1 MNLSPEQLLNAATE
15 QTGLSDFGDPAF
27 REPLQVLLD
36 SINRNAALN
45 AIGEMAAP
53 AMIQETLVNRLQLV
67 QTRNQH
73 PEIGDGQIRRPIF
86 IVGLSR
92 SGTTA
97 LHALLA
103 ADPAHRTPLA
113 WEVSF
118 PCPPPEPGIADD
130 DPRIVQT
137 DARIA
142 MLHQIIPEF
151 QAIHAQGAREP
162 QECVAITAHEFMSVQ
177 FTSTFRLDAYWDYL
191 EAQGAARWA
200 GVYEFHRRF
209 LQHLQWKCPGER
221 WVLKSPGHLWSLD
234 ALLDAYPDAVII
246 QTHRHPAEV
255 MASTASLHAVLRSA
269 YSSDIQPT
277 AIGTEILQHF
287 SRAIEQA
294 ARVRISRTQDA
305 HRFIDVYFRDFL
317 ADPMACVGR
326 LYEQLGLPYTDA
338 VRARLQQHATA
349 NPKDR
354 HGTHTYTLAE
364 YGLTGD
370 AVFEACRGYCERFG
384 FERPRG

>member
-1 MNLSPEQLLNAATE
+1 MSLTLEPLLEAATQ

-27 REPLQVLLD
+27 RDPLVVLLD
-36 SINRNAALN
+36 SIDRDAALN
-45 AIGEMAAP
+45 GLGEMAAP
-53 AMIQETLVNRLQLV
+53 AMIQESLVNRLQLV
-67 QTRNQH
+67 DTWKRH
-73 PEIGDGQIRRPIF
+73 PEIGDGQIRRPIV

-92 SGTTA
+92 TGTTA

-103 ADPAHRTPLA
+103 ADPAHRTPLS
-113 WEVSF
+113 WEVAF
-118 PCPPPEPGIADD
+118 PCPPPEPAIHAD

-137 DARIA
+137 DDRIA
-142 MLHQIIPEF
+142 MLHRIIPEF
-151 QAIHAQGAREP
+151 QAIHPQGAREP
-162 QECVAITAHEFMSVQ
+162 QECVAITAYEFMSVQ
-177 FTSTFRLDAYWDYL
+177 FTSTFRLDAYWNYL
-191 EAQGAARWA
+191 EAQGPARWA
-200 GVYEFHRRF
+200 GVYGFHRRF

-234 ALLDAYPDAVII
+234 ALLDAYPDAVIV

-269 YSSDIQPT
+269 YSDDIQPT
-277 AIGTEILQHF
+277 AIGAEILRHF

-294 ARVRISRTQDA
+294 TRVRAQRPRDA
-305 HRFIDVYFRDFL
+305 QRFIDVYFRDFL
-317 ADPMACVGR
+317 ADPLACAGR

-338 VRARLQQHATA
+338 VRTRLREHAAA

-364 YGLTGD
+364 FGLTGD
-370 AVFEACRGYCERFG
+370 AVFEACRDYCERFG
-384 FERPRG
+384 FERPRK

>member
-1 MNLSPEQLLNAATE
+1 MRLNPEQLLDAASQ

-36 SINRNAALN
+36 SIATDAALN
-45 AIGEMAAP
+45 AVGEMAVP
-53 AMIQETLVNRLQLV
+53 AMFHNLLVNRLQLV
-67 QTRNQH
+67 DTRKRH
-73 PEIGDGQIRRPIF
+73 PAMGDGPIRRPIV
-86 IVGLSR
+86 ILGLGR
-92 SGTTA
+92 TGTTA

-103 ADPAHRTPLA
+103 ADPAHRTPLS
-113 WEVSF
+113 WEVSS
-118 PCPPPEPGIADD
+118 PCPPPEPATSED
-130 DPRIVQT
+130 DPRIAQT
-137 DARIA
+137 DAQIA
-142 MLHQIIPEF
+142 MLYQIIPEF
-151 QAIHAQGAREP
+151 QAIHPQGAREP

-177 FTSTFRLDAYWDYL
+177 FTSTFRLDAYWDWL
-191 EAQGAARWA
+191 EAQDKNRWMA
-200 GVYEFHRRF
+200 VYAFHRRF

-269 YSSDIQPT
+269 YSDDIQPA
-277 AIGTEILQHF
+277 AIGPEILQHF

-294 ARVRISRTQDA
+294 TRARANRPRDA
-305 HRFIDVYFRDFL
+305 HRFIDVYYRDFL
-317 ADPMACVGR
+317 ADPVACAGR
-326 LYEQLGLPYTDA
+326 IYDQLALPYTDE
-338 VRARLQQHATA
+338 VRTRLRAHVAA

-354 HGTHTYTLAE
+354 HGTHKYTLAE
-364 YGLTGD
+364 YGLTAN
-370 AVFEACRGYCERFG
+370 AVFDGCRTYCERFG